1 MAGRLEGKVC
11 MITGTGGGIGR
22 ASALAFAREG
32 ARVIGCDSNSSAAQR
47 TLEEVLAA
55 NGEMISMHPCG
66 LFDKGNCEALVTTAL
81 EHFGRLDVVFNN
93 AGRLYPGWMSD
104 PSDEFWFR
112 TIDEELHIVFMLCKA
127 AWAALCESSGNIINM
142 ASNVGHT
149 TFRMFPA
156 IAHTSAKG
164 AIIAMTRHLA
174 MEGRQHGIRA
184 NSISP
189 GVIGTPAVLAQAQVR
204 EWDAAMR
211 GRMMRGR
218 YGRPEEVAAVAVFLA
233 SDESSFI
240 NAADIVVD
248 DGLTAWG

>member
-55 NGEMISMHPCG
+55 NGEMISMH
-66 LFDKGNCEALVTTAL
+66 FDG
-81 EHFGRLDVVFNN
+81 
-93 AGRLYPGWMSD
+93 
-104 PSDEFWFR
+104 
-112 TIDEELHIVFMLCKA
+112 ELHIVFMLCKA

-142 ASNVGHT
+142 ASTAGHT

-189 GVIGTPAVLAQAQVR
+189 GVIGTPAVLAQAQVP